1 MYPLLN
7 RRDIPFVVSEG
18 NVPKCGRLVRRPTTI
33 TALISRDIAVV
44 PAIAISPRMRWDA
57 RQGSRIPTVSKG
69 ACQRLRAGICDVAN
83 RVA

>member
-1 MYPLLN
+1 MLRP
-7 RRDIPFVVSEG
+7 RA
-18 NVPKCGRLVRRPTTI
+18 RRPPKVTSQSAVALCVAHTTI
-33 TALISRDIAVV
+33 TASISRDIAVV